1 MWIASPASEA
11 PNRTPHYWENS
22 IEKKP
27 THIIGANRPDFTAGH
42 RAGKEKASRGSFE
55 QIENA
60 GVTGE
65 DSTPVKKRGYFARFW
80 SHYKRWWC
88 YYGLG
93 GVIFLAIFLPIFFL
107 VVFPAIAQRMV
118 NDANLPIYS
127 ASITNPTPESVQY
140 SLFAGLSV
148 PKPFTVKLK
157 PIVLNLF
164 VDQNPPN
171 RNPYISVKLPE
182 QNLRGD
188 ASITVTN
195 QTTNILDQEI
205 FGTFLHSAVYQ
216 ENFILSASGE
226 TDAYLGLNK
235 LKGFGIESARAV
247 LPAEEDGT
255 NLIADLS
262 IPNASLVSFELGN
275 VTLNIMVGG
284 ILLGNATMHNVYLV
298 PGNNT
303 VPARGVVNLK
313 TAIMNLPAILS
324 SQVGALAKGN
334 IEMSASG
341 NSTIYNGQHIEYYE
355 KVLNKLTLTT
365 QMPLISILMD
375 SLQGVLGG
383 EGGPALP
390 FESGMNVSS
399 IIPLLKN
406 LTDMA
411 GFKS

>member
-1 MWIASPASEA
+1 MGQD
-11 PNRTPHYWENS
+11 S

-27 THIIGANRPDFTAGH
+27 SHVIGANRPVFINKYP
-42 RAGKEKASRGSFE
+42 AGKDKANEGSVE

-60 GVTGE
+60 GVISEG
-65 DSTPVKKRGYFARFW
+65 SHPAKKRGCFARLW
-80 SHYKRWWC
+80 SHYKR
-88 YYGLG
+88 
-93 GVIFLAIFLPIFFL
+93 FL
-107 VVFPAIAQRMV
+107 VIFPAIAQRMV

-127 ASITNPTPESVQY
+127 ASITNPTPNSVQY

-157 PIVLNLF
+157 PIALNLL
-164 VDQNPPN
+164 VDQEPPN
-171 RNPYISVKLPE
+171 RNPYITVQLPE
-182 QNLRGD
+182 QNLKGN
-188 ASITVTN
+188 ATITVTN

-216 ENFILSASGE
+216 ETFVLSAYGE
-226 TDAYLGLNK
+226 TNSYLGKLKAHLRLDKKVELKGLNK

-255 NLIADLS
+255 NLIAELS

-284 ILLGNATMHNVYLV
+284 ILLGNAEMKNVYLV

-303 VPARGVVNLK
+303 VPARGIVDLK

-355 KVLNKLTLTT
+355 KVLNKLMLTT
-365 QMPLISILMD
+365 QMPLLSILMD
-375 SLQGVLGG
+375 SLKGVLGG

-390 FESGMNVSS
+390 FASGMNVTS
-399 IIPLLKN
+399 IIPLLQN
-406 LTDMA
+406 LTSIA
-411 GFKS
+411 GF

>member
-1 MWIASPASEA
+1 MGGD
-11 PNRTPHYWENS
+11 S

-27 THIIGANRPDFTAGH
+27 SHVIGASRPDFLNNYPG
-42 RAGKEKASRGSFE
+42 GKDKANEGSVE

-60 GVTGE
+60 GVIGE
-65 DSTPVKKRGYFARFW
+65 DSHPAKKRGFFARLW

-93 GVIFLAIFLPIFFL
+93 GVIFLAILLPIFFL
-107 VVFPAIAQRMV
+107 IVFPAIAQRMV
-118 NDANLPIYS
+118 NDASLPIYS

-140 SLFAGLSV
+140 SLFAGLNV

-157 PIVLNLF
+157 PIALNLL
-164 VDQNPPN
+164 VDQEPPN
-171 RNPYISVKLPE
+171 RNPYITVQLPE
-182 QNLRGD
+182 QNLKGN
-188 ASITVTN
+188 ATITVTN

-205 FGTFLHSAVYQ
+205 FGTFLNSAVYQ
-216 ENFILSASGE
+216 ETFFLSASGE
-226 TDAYLGLNK
+226 TDAYVGKLKAHIRLDKKVELKGLNK

-255 NLIADLS
+255 NLIAELS

-284 ILLGNATMHNVYLV
+284 ILLGNATMKNVYLV

-303 VPARGVVNLK
+303 VPARGIVNLK

-355 KVLNKLTLTT
+355 KVLNKLVLTT
-365 QMPLISILMD
+365 QMPILSILTD
-375 SLQGVLGG
+375 SLQGILGG
-383 EGGPALP
+383 EGGSSLP
-390 FESGMNVSS
+390 FTSGLNVTS
-399 IIPLLKN
+399 IIPLLQN
-406 LTDMA
+406 LTSIG